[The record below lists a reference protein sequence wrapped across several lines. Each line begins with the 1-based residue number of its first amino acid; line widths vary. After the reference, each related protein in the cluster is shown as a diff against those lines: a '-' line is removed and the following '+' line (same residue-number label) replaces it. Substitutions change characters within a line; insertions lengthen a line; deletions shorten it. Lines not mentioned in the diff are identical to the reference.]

1 MNFFDLDGKVM
12 NLGLKKNNSDAKRI
26 RLHLHECCK
35 ELWDILIF
43 MHSIYM
49 LKGIQKEALKHF
61 PSTFREIKQLAS
73 RLNAIRSCPVSRNM
87 LAFLMTAPFNDLAS
101 TIKAF

>member
-12 NLGLKKNNSDAKRI
+12 NLGLKKNNSDGKRI
-26 RLHLHECCK
+26 RLHLHGCCK

-49 LKGIQKEALKHF
+49 LKGMQKEALKHF
-61 PSTFREIKQLAS
+61 RQPYSTFREIKQLAS
-73 RLNAIRSCPVSRNM
+73 RLNAIRSCPVRRNM
-87 LAFLMTAPFNDLAS
+87 LAFFNDCP
-101 TIKAF
+101 F

>member
-1 MNFFDLDGKVM
+1 MLRESGCTYM
-12 NLGLKKNNSDAKRI
+12 SAA
-26 RLHLHECCK
+26 
-35 ELWDILIF
+35 LIF

-87 LAFLMTAPFNDLAS
+87 LAFLMTAPFNDLAA